1 MPPVGK
7 GPSSSLSPQPRA
19 LGEGDGF
26 RCKASLPL
34 LQMLGREAGDIP
46 TASHLSCFGA
56 RGGRGAWGL
65 GLGDLVGELRAHP
78 DCCGCLMSLWHRL
91 LQAPGSR
98 RVPAPRCQHPAAIPG
113 GELGEGLRTP
123 APPGLFTQPSLPPCQ
138 PAGTDGWRAGGIRGA
153 FPR

>member
-1 MPPVGK
+1 MPPVGT
-7 GPSSSLSPQPRA
+7 GPSSSLSPQPHA

-26 RCKASLPL
+26 RCKAWLPS
-34 LQMLGREAGDIP
+34 LQMLGRDTGDTP
-46 TASHLSCFGA
+46 TASHLSCFG
-56 RGGRGAWGL
+56 GWGAWGL

-123 APPGLFTQPSLPPCQ
+123 APPGHFTQPSLPPL
-138 PAGTDGWRAGGIRGA
+138 PAGWDGWMESRGNSRC
-153 FPR
+153 FPPGD